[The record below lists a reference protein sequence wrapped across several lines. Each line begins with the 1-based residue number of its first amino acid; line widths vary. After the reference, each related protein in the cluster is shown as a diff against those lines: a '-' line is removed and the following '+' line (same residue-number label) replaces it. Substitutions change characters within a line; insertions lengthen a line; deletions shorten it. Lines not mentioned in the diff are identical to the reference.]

1 MTHLCKSPG
10 ESETTVEGAAEESG
24 DSTTTPGTSA
34 IAEGP
39 TEEGAEGEGLST
51 TTGWSNRMLLYD

>member
-1 MTHLCKSPG
+1 MTHLRKSPG

-24 DSTTTPGTSA
+24 DSTTPGTSA
-34 IAEGP
+34 ITEGP